1 MRDPRTCSIL
11 VGKPEGRRQ
20 LGRRRC
26 RWEDNIKMYIREVG
40 WGLERDRSGSRYGK
54 LVGACECC
62 NELLGSIN
70 CGEFFFLP
78 R

>member
-1 MRDPRTCSIL
+1 
-11 VGKPEGRRQ
+11 
-20 LGRRRC
+20 
-26 RWEDNIKMYIREVG
+26 MYIREVG